1 MNCIS
6 LSASLVAVLIVRDM
20 HGVSNMKTTVK
31 LRYQIS
37 VQVFIVMG
45 VQNVVSG
52 LWNSAVLEEDAA
64 CVFEFRVLR
73 MGEYGQV
80 R

>member
-1 MNCIS
+1 M
-6 LSASLVAVLIVRDM
+6 
-20 HGVSNMKTTVK
+20 SNIKTTVQ
-31 LRYQIS
+31 LRYQII

-52 LWNSAVLEEDAA
+52 LWNSAVLEVDIILEEDAA
-64 CVFEFRVLR
+64 CVFEFRVLK

>member
-1 MNCIS
+1 
-6 LSASLVAVLIVRDM
+6 VL
-20 HGVSNMKTTVK
+20 
-31 LRYQIS
+31 
-37 VQVFIVMG
+37 QVFIVMG

-52 LWNSAVLEEDAA
+52 LWKSAVLKIHITILEEDAA
-64 CVFEFRVLR
+64 CVMLR

>member
-1 MNCIS
+1 MHSMN
-6 LSASLVAVLIVRDM
+6 VL
-20 HGVSNMKTTVK
+20 
-31 LRYQIS
+31 
-37 VQVFIVMG
+37 QVFIVMG
-45 VQNVVSG
+45 VQNVVSW
-52 LWNSAVLEEDAA
+52 LWKSAVLEVHITILEEDAA

>member
-1 MNCIS
+1 M
-6 LSASLVAVLIVRDM
+6 
-20 HGVSNMKTTVK
+20 SNIKTTVQ
-31 LRYQIS
+31 LRYQII

-45 VQNVVSG
+45 VQNIFSG
-52 LWNSAVLEEDAA
+52 FWNSALLEEDAA
-64 CVFEFRVLR
+64 CAFEFRVLR

>member
-1 MNCIS
+1 
-6 LSASLVAVLIVRDM
+6 M
-20 HGVSNMKTTVK
+20 HGMSNIKTTVQ
-31 LRYQIS
+31 LMYQIN
-37 VQVFIVMG
+37 VHVFIVMG

-64 CVFEFRVLR
+64 CVFKFRVLR

>member
-1 MNCIS
+1 
-6 LSASLVAVLIVRDM
+6 M
-20 HGVSNMKTTVK
+20 HGMSNIKTTVH
-31 LRYQIS
+31 LMYQIS

-52 LWNSAVLEEDAA
+52 LSNSAVLEVDIIILEEDAA
-64 CVFEFRVLR
+64 CVFEFRVLK

>member
-1 MNCIS
+1 M
-6 LSASLVAVLIVRDM
+6 
-20 HGVSNMKTTVK
+20 
-31 LRYQIS
+31 YQIS

-52 LWNSAVLEEDAA
+52 LSNSAVLEVDIIILEEDAA
-64 CVFEFRVLR
+64 CVFEFRVLK